1 MGKRRLEEHDM
12 RTGDLRSALYQP
24 SADECAMLQKNTRK

>member
-1 MGKRRLEEHDM
+1 MGKCRLEEHDM
-12 RTGDLRSALYQP
+12 KTGDLRSALYQP